1 MSKSKLEIEIGGD
14 ASGAKKAGEE
24 AAGSIENLKKTAESA
39 TKLAAIGFGLVTA
52 ALVKGIAAYKEQE
65 QAVNQLNQSLVKQG
79 IFTRELSKDYQKQA
93 SELQKLTTF
102 GDEAIINAQAKLQ
115 AYLGETKITK
125 ELTAATLDYAAATGK
140 DLKAAVEAVGRS
152 IGTAANPLKEF
163 GIELGK
169 NATIQEKLQAVTQ
182 GLTAKVGGQ
191 AAAAAQGLGSIEQLN
206 NAIGDL
212 FEIVGK
218 SAAPIVALLTG
229 ELLKLSDQT
238 EGVTS
243 FADMMASSLEGVANI
258 AALTAGAFEKVG
270 GTIGVVLATAFEAGN
285 ALLEGQFKRAAEI
298 AGNGAAAVGQVLE
311 ESDQRY
317 FERKQQIYG
326 AREAAEAAQ
335 LQKEEMMLAQS
346 EVNKA
351 GILQAA
357 ADKAAADAVEAQIA
371 KQDQLLLDNQMII
384 ADEDQKLQLRL
395 DAINKQL
402 AAEEDF
408 QKRKGLIAERGSL
421 IEKKI
426 ILDKAKFEDE
436 QNKLKLDAA
445 KETFGGLSTLTRTG
459 NRQLFEIGKAAAIAN
474 AVVNTAQGVTRAL
487 AQYPPPF
494 SGLAA
499 MSQAVAGAVQ
509 IAAIRSQSLNQGG
522 VVSGFTGTPGKDTV
536 PAMLTPG
543 ELIVPNQNFD
553 EVINAVAQSRIATG
567 ATPTGATDQ
576 SQSMMQV
583 VIGFTDDAFQ
593 IIEQKLV
600 ERRAIGVGII

>member
-1 MSKSKLEIEIGGD
+1 MSKNKLEIEIGGD

-24 AAGSIENLKKTAESA
+24 AAGSIESLKKTAESA

-65 QAVNQLNQSLVKQG
+65 QAVNQLNQSLVQQG

-93 SELQKLTTF
+93 AELQKLTAF
-102 GDEAIINAQAKLQ
+102 GDEAIIKAQAKLQ

-140 DLKAAVEAVGRS
+140 DLKAAVEAVGKS

-163 GIELGK
+163 GIELSK
-169 NATIQEKLQAVTQ
+169 NATVQEKLQAVTE

-212 FEIVGK
+212 FEIIGK
-218 SAAPIVALLTG
+218 SAAPLVGLFTG
-229 ELLKLSDQT
+229 ELLKLADST

-243 FADMMASSLEGVANI
+243 FANILGSALEGVADI

-270 GTIGVVLATAFEAGN
+270 GTIGVVLATAFESGN

-298 AGNGAAAVGQVLE
+298 AGNGASAVAQVLE

-317 FERKQQIYG
+317 FERKEQIYG
-326 AREAAEAAQ
+326 AREAAEAAA
-335 LQKEEMMLAQS
+335 LQKEEMLIAQS
-346 EVNKA
+346 EVNKES
-351 GILQAA
+351 IRQAA
-357 ADKAAADAVEAQIA
+357 ADKAAADAVEAQLL

-384 ADEDQKLQLRL
+384 ADEDQKIQLRM

-402 AAEEDF
+402 AVEEDF
-408 QKRKGLIAERGSL
+408 QKRKGLIAERGAL
-421 IEKKI
+421 VEKKI
-426 ILDKAKFEDE
+426 ILDKAKFEEE

-459 NRQLFEIGKAAAIAN
+459 NKKLFEIGKAAAIAS
-474 AVVNTAQGVTRAL
+474 AVVNTAQAVTKAL
-487 AQYPPPF
+487 SQYPPPF
-494 SGLAA
+494 SFAA
-499 MSQAVAGAVQ
+499 AAAQGVAGAVQ
-509 IAAIRSQSLNQGG
+509 ISAIQAQGLNQGG
-522 VVSGFTGTPGKDTV
+522 VVAGFTGTPGKDSV
-536 PAMLTPG
+536 PGMLTPG

-553 EVINAVAQSRIATG
+553 EVINAVAQSRISSGSSPG
-567 ATPTGATDQ
+567 ASDSG
-576 SQSMMQV
+576 QSMMQV